1 MEMKSMATKKSRLVI
16 AIILMLSLVS
26 FFSIPASVFAE
37 SNQGQDT
44 EQYQSQNEDKGQD
57 KDGFDKDGHDK
68 DGYDKDGFK
77 DGFDKDGHDKDGYD
91 KDGHDKDG
99 YDKDGHDKDGYDK
112 DGHDKDGYDK
122 DGYDKDGHDKDGH
135 DKDGHDKDGYDKDG
149 HDNDDNE
156 DPAITCV
163 VTFDSN
169 GGTPVTIKSVTSGSA
184 VGTLTDSTTTGAF
197 TFGGWFTSRTGGSQ
211 FTETSTVSSNI
222 TVYAHW
228 TQTVDPIN
236 LWFAADDYADI
247 YINGVNSPIPTTGS
261 WNPVTKLYVAVNNN
275 PFIAAK
281 ADDLKNVI
289 AGFKLV
295 FKNSDNTY
303 LTTNSSWYY
312 YAGNEAPQNDVNN
325 LDWND
330 KDYQASKGWYS
341 VSIEP
346 FHGNWTTE
354 FPATANWIW
363 SPSFIQGAMDKTV
376 YLRSTA
382 PAPSP
387 TNFTVTYAA
396 LTGGTISGSAIQT
409 LASGSTTSEVT
420 AVPNSGYRFV
430 SWDNTSTVAS
440 RSDLVSGNAT
450 YTATFALNETKPV
463 TYTVTYVALA
473 GGTISGSAI
482 QTLASGSTTIEVT
495 AVPNSGYH
503 FVSWDNASTVAG
515 RSDLVSGNNTYTATF
530 AADVVETTTRQTPR
544 STPTVPVIIE
554 EPEVLPAGEAII
566 PVTED
571 ATPGA
576 PTELP
581 KTGGLDPSLLYGLG
595 ALLAGSGLVIKRR
608 KDK

>member
-1 MEMKSMATKKSRLVI
+1 M
-16 AIILMLSLVS
+16 
-26 FFSIPASVFAE
+26 
-37 SNQGQDT
+37 
-44 EQYQSQNEDKGQD
+44 
-57 KDGFDKDGHDK
+57 
-68 DGYDKDGFK
+68 
-77 DGFDKDGHDKDGYD
+77 
-91 KDGHDKDG
+91 
-99 YDKDGHDKDGYDK
+99 
-112 DGHDKDGYDK
+112 
-122 DGYDKDGHDKDGH
+122 
-135 DKDGHDKDGYDKDG
+135 
-149 HDNDDNE
+149 
-156 DPAITCV
+156 
-163 VTFDSN
+163 
-169 GGTPVTIKSVTSGSA
+169 
-184 VGTLTDSTTTGAF
+184 GAF
-197 TFGGWFTSRTGGSQ
+197 TFVGWFTSATGGSQ
-211 FTETSTVSSNI
+211 FTETSKVSSNI

-236 LWFAADDYADI
+236 LWFAADDYADV

-409 LASGSTTSEVT
+409 LASGSTT
-420 AVPNSGYRFV
+420 
-430 SWDNTSTVAS
+430 
-440 RSDLVSGNAT
+440 
-450 YTATFALNETKPV
+450 
-463 TYTVTYVALA
+463 
-473 GGTISGSAI
+473 
-482 QTLASGSTTIEVT
+482 IEVT

-581 KTGGLDPSLLYGLG
+581 KTGGLDPGFLYGLG